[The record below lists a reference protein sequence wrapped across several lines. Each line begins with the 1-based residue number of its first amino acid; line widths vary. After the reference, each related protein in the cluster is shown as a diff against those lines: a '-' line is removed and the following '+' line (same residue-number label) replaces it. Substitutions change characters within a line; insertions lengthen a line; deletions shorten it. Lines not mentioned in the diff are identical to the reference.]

1 VIPLEEDR
9 LTITREAVT
18 DLIDENT
25 ICVGVILGTTFTG
38 EIDPIEEIN
47 DLLVEVKN
55 TRGWDIPIHVDAAI
69 GGFILPFTQPELRWD
84 FRLSQVKSINVS
96 AHKYGL
102 VYPGLGWLIFR
113 DTTDLPEDLVFY
125 VNYLGDEMPSYTLNF
140 SRGSGMLLAQYY
152 NLLRLGWEGYAMA
165 AKAVLEH
172 AQYLTKRL
180 LDTGYFD
187 ILNGAEILP
196 VVTFQLKEPV
206 DFSVYDLS
214 AKLRERGWIV
224 PAYTLPPNADAIPIM
239 RVVVRQNFSRDMA
252 DLFVDDIKKA
262 YAALLAP
269 KTKTIVKQRSPREA
283 HSVS

>member
-125 VNYLGDEMPSYTLNF
+125 VNYLGDEMPSYTLI
-140 SRGSGMLLAQYY
+140 SRAAAACCSRSTTTCSGLV
-152 NLLRLGWEGYAMA
+152 G
-165 AKAVLEH
+165 
-172 AQYLTKRL
+172 
-180 LDTGYFD
+180 
-187 ILNGAEILP
+187 
-196 VVTFQLKEPV
+196 
-206 DFSVYDLS
+206 
-214 AKLRERGWIV
+214 RGTRW
-224 PAYTLPPNADAIPIM
+224 PP
-239 RVVVRQNFSRDMA
+239 RQSWNT
-252 DLFVDDIKKA
+252 
-262 YAALLAP
+262 P
-269 KTKTIVKQRSPREA
+269 NT
-283 HSVS
+283 